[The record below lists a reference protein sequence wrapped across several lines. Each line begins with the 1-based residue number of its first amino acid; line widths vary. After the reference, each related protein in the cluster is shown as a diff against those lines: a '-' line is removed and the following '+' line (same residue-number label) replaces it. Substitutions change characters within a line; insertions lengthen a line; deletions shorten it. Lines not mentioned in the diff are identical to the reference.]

1 MHKLT
6 SFRCPDRVACSSLIR
21 FILKMKRVIGIK
33 VEGYINYNLSQSVL
47 NNVNDTYCKIIKKNK
62 GTYVK
67 E

>member
-47 NNVNDTYCKIIKKNK
+47 NNVNDTYCKIIKKK
-62 GTYVK
+62 TK
-67 E
+67 EHT